1 MSDNAEFETTLQ
13 VMLNKKQDW
22 FNNTFLQ
29 EMLQQYRLVHTCVR
43 NLYDVLVKK
52 SLINQDPYRLDK
64 RISDITVPDT
74 SVFPESDNATQLGSR
89 FSDYETMLDYICT
102 YFRFTVDNITIPTTK
117 KLFDFNASFDW
128 KNLSPNCTQ
137 SNTRALATVLNQAKI
152 NTPSVLVSMINDCCV
167 KSSEAITTINSML
180 NELVVFEKELYKGQ
194 IRSDLFNHPEFN
206 RQKASESAEAEL
218 SEIKRLYTKV
228 MGKRAF
234 YNDLISEIISEDHNP
249 DKDKLRANILK
260 RLEIKG
266 AVQEKKKKE
275 APDPKAM
282 LIEAV
287 CSLGSMAPTLQQII
301 PKLQNNFDLLF
312 APKKGFMTF
321 LRVILKQ
328 LFKLK
333 DKERI
338 CEVPVKDAKT
348 GTETK
353 RKIVVSDLLTD
364 INQRVRIYNG
374 IGNRGVEFEKIKG
387 STEEAILSFMNKQ
400 ISDIQSIFTTVNALD
415 SYFKSAIEITE
426 RPKIKGMQIELSALR
441 NSIINANK
449 KRGEY
454 ISYKEES
461 IQMRKLGITDD

>member
-1 MSDNAEFETTLQ
+1 
-13 VMLNKKQDW
+13 
-22 FNNTFLQ
+22 
-29 EMLQQYRLVHTCVR
+29 
-43 NLYDVLVKK
+43 
-52 SLINQDPYRLDK
+52 
-64 RISDITVPDT
+64 
-74 SVFPESDNATQLGSR
+74 
-89 FSDYETMLDYICT
+89 
-102 YFRFTVDNITIPTTK
+102 
-117 KLFDFNASFDW
+117 
-128 KNLSPNCTQ
+128 
-137 SNTRALATVLNQAKI
+137 
-152 NTPSVLVSMINDCCV
+152 
-167 KSSEAITTINSML
+167 
-180 NELVVFEKELYKGQ
+180 
-194 IRSDLFNHPEFN
+194 
-206 RQKASESAEAEL
+206 
-218 SEIKRLYTKV
+218 
-228 MGKRAF
+228 MGKRTF

-275 APDPKAM
+275 APDPKVM

-400 ISDIQSIFTTVNALD
+400 ISDTQSIFTTVNALD